1 MLSYIGAYTV
11 KVFVYR
17 FVGVTQNEYSQ
28 AVQIFV
34 ANLIGLNSLFRSVLG
49 TVQFNDQ

>member
-1 MLSYIGAYTV
+1 MSLYVCTYAV

-17 FVGVTQNEYSQ
+17 FIGVTQYQYSQ
-28 AVQIFV
+28 TVQIFV